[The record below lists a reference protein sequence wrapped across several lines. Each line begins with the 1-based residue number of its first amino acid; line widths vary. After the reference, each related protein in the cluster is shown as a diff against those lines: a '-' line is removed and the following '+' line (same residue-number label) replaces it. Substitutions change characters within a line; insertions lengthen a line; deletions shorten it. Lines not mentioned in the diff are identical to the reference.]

1 MVFIF
6 ASNFEFSTASKST
19 VFICLFGASDAE
31 DLTGLGEFFN
41 VPDFAIG
48 GTALS

>member
-41 VPDFAIG
+41 ADFAIG